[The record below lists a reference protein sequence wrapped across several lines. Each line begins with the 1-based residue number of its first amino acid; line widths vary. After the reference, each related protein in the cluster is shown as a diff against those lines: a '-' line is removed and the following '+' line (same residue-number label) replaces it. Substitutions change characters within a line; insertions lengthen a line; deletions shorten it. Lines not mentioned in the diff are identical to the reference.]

1 LYIHLTHSSLAA
13 LTVTTTAAAAAVA
26 ASGWAV
32 KVYDVK
38 ALYGEPDVPAA
49 CTPLAVLLATDHS
62 PIFDLPVLQLVVKLK
77 WSIYGRLYY
86 W

>member
-1 LYIHLTHSSLAA
+1 LCLHLPHATYAVHA
-13 LTVTTTAAAAAVA
+13 TTAPTPAAPVA

-62 PIFDLPVLQLVVKLK
+62 PIFDLPVLQLIVKLK